1 MQDLTPV
8 PGRRAAVVFIFVTV
22 MLDML
27 ALGMIIPV
35 LPKLIE
41 TFEGGNTARAAEM
54 VGVFGTAWALM
65 QFVASPVL
73 GSLSDRFGRRPLIL
87 LSNFGLGLD
96 YVLMAL
102 APTLG
107 WLFVGRLVSGVTSA
121 SVVTAFAYVADV
133 TPAERRAGAYGIMGA
148 AFGAGFVFGPAI
160 GGALSAISPR
170 APFWVAA
177 VFSLLNAAYGLFV
190 LPESLPPERRAAFS
204 WRRANPLGAL
214 TLLRSHRDLMGFAAI
229 HFLFYLSH
237 QSLPSVFV
245 LYASYRYDWS
255 VVDVGWALAGV
266 GVVMATV
273 QGGLVSRFVAMFGER
288 ASVLTGLTMGA
299 LGFLIYGLAP
309 TGRVFAVGIPVMG
322 LFGLYGPAAQA
333 LMTRRV
339 GPTEQGRLQGALSS
353 VVGLTGI
360 VGPGI
365 FALTFSISIS
375 RPEVHLPGAAFIL
388 ASLLLASAVAVAW
401 RVTSRRA

>member
-1 MQDLTPV
+1 
-8 PGRRAAVVFIFVTV
+8 
-22 MLDML
+22 
-27 ALGMIIPV
+27 
-35 LPKLIE
+35 
-41 TFEGGNTARAAEM
+41 
-54 VGVFGTAWALM
+54 
-65 QFVASPVL
+65 
-73 GSLSDRFGRRPLIL
+73 
-87 LSNFGLGLD
+87 
-96 YVLMAL
+96 
-102 APTLG
+102 
-107 WLFVGRLVSGVTSA
+107 
-121 SVVTAFAYVADV
+121 
-133 TPAERRAGAYGIMGA
+133 
-148 AFGAGFVFGPAI
+148 
-160 GGALSAISPR
+160 
-170 APFWVAA
+170 
-177 VFSLLNAAYGLFV
+177 
-190 LPESLPPERRAAFS
+190 
-204 WRRANPLGAL
+204 
-214 TLLRSHRDLMGFAAI
+214 
-229 HFLFYLSH
+229 
-237 QSLPSVFV
+237 
-245 LYASYRYDWS
+245 
-255 VVDVGWALAGV
+255 
-266 GVVMATV
+266 
-273 QGGLVSRFVAMFGER
+273 MFGER